1 MRGEGAALTPQ
12 LGPPLQHNHSF
23 VRAPCGAAAEP
34 GLVLPSWLTATGWR
48 AQMLSREF
56 LAMNRRMILL
66 AAAAT
71 ASAGPAL
78 ALTNS
83 TPAAPAAPATPAG
96 SPSSLGQAE
105 QNHDTQT
112 AMIGG
117 ASLQMAQIALQ
128 KAHHPRVREF
138 AKFEHDEQTT
148 VAAVLK
154 SLDSNLNPPAPPHD
168 IAATIDRLR
177 QMRPGDAFDREF
189 VAAQIEGHEKL
200 RGVQQDYLKSGN
212 NVPTVATS
220 KLILGMIEEH
230 LTLLSDLRA
239 ERLAAL

>member
-1 MRGEGAALTPQ
+1 
-12 LGPPLQHNHSF
+12 
-23 VRAPCGAAAEP
+23 
-34 GLVLPSWLTATGWR
+34 
-48 AQMLSREF
+48 
-56 LAMNRRMILL
+56 MNRRMILL

-83 TPAAPAAPATPAG
+83 TPAAPAAPAAPGAATTRATPAG

-128 KAHHPRVREF
+128 KARHPRVREF